1 MTNVINTFLQNSIG
15 FDPFF
20 DGIDNWITPRS
31 SFPFHNIKKESDNKY
46 VIEMALA
53 GFAKEDID
61 VHQTDEIL
69 TIEAS
74 EHIKE
79 NEDKEEYISKG
90 ISKRWCRK
98 QFQLADTVEV
108 KKVKLENGMLY
119 INLECN
125 RPTVDKTFDI
135 D

>member
-1 MTNVINTFLQNSIG
+1 MTNLLNTFLNTSIG

-20 DGIDNWITPRS
+20 DGRDNWLTFKS
-31 SFPFHNIKKESDNKY
+31 NYPFYNIKKESDNKY

-74 EHIKE
+74 EHVQKE
-79 NEDKEEYISKG
+79 QKEEYISKG
-90 ISKRWCRK
+90 ISKKWFKK

-119 INLECN
+119 IHLENN
-125 RPTVDKTFDI
+125 RPSKEKTFDI